1 MSDYRFATTLA
12 DTTEMCHS
20 PLSVCHSSP
29 EMCHCCVPK
38 HGSYTMSMS
47 ARQMFADMLS
57 GYRKQAG
64 LTQLEA
70 ARKLN
75 VSVSLYRKLEACEHR
90 HRPQHDFAKNCDELF
105 GTPHLFARLYDEALA
120 EPYPKWFASRVV
132 YEDRASVIH
141 EWDMRVVPGLLQTRG
156 YAQAVIR
163 AGRPYDAEAD
173 LIRDIEARMDRQEIL
188 SRDEPPKL
196 WAVLTEGVLRQV
208 VGGATVMRA
217 QLDHLIGVADAQG
230 YVVQVVPFDS
240 SDVPG
245 LDGPTTLF
253 EFSDGPPVVYLEDWR
268 AGRVVENPKEVTSIT
283 TLFSMIR
290 GCALSPV
297 QSRELMIKIRGEL

>member
-1 MSDYRFATTLA
+1 MGDYRSATTRA
-12 DTTEMCHS
+12 DTTEMCQS
-20 PLSVCHSSP
+20 SLCVCHSGP
-29 EMCHCCVPK
+29 GMCHCCIPM
-38 HGSYTMSMS
+38 HDSYTMSMS
-47 ARQMFADMLS
+47 VRQMFADMLS
-57 GYRKQAG
+57 GYRRQSG
-64 LTQLEA
+64 LTQVEA

-120 EPYPKWFASRVV
+120 EPHPKWFASRVV

-163 AGRPYDAEAD
+163 AGRPYDAEED
-173 LIRDIEARMDRQEIL
+173 LIRDIEARIDRQEIL

-196 WAVLTEGVLRQV
+196 WAVLTEGVLRQT
-208 VGGATVMRA
+208 VGGTAVMRA
-217 QLDHLIGVADAQG
+217 QLGHLVEVSDAQG
-230 YVVQVVPFDS
+230 YIIQVVPFDS
-240 SDVPG
+240 PDVPG
-245 LDGPTTLF
+245 VDGPTTLF
-253 EFSDGPPVVYLEDWR
+253 EFTDGSPVVYLEGWR
-268 AGRVVENPKEVTSIT
+268 AGRVVEDPKEVASIT

-297 QSRELMIKIRGEL
+297 QSRELMIKIRGAL